1 MSITSSTRLT
11 SVFRAPAPHARL
23 AFLCALFLVSS
34 VGSALAVAP
43 RLAIRPTG
51 KGGVVLQGENLNR
64 VVEAEVRIDYQS
76 ASDAPPKVTAA
87 GARADMT
94 VENGTAGS
102 ITLRFRSK
110 SPMSGHVQL
119 ATAQMEGAITFLS
132 AWVRDDMGATES
144 PDVSITNPT
153 DEELAALARK
163 RQTTAPPV
171 PPATADPVP
180 AATASP
186 VPEPKAPPVAA
197 PLEHSPAPSVSRR
210 PSVRHLFSTFTG
222 DRSAEAMIAL
232 FRRGDDIFS
241 QEPPVLLSDG
251 RAALRL
257 TVRTAGEPRFAIF
270 NGNCTGVSAGH
281 DGTWALDI
289 VPVKGALDASVTV
302 FSGEDVVEF
311 PLAVAPPLAL
321 FDPVAAGDEASAYVE
336 AANSV
341 AARLNEAAAAEKGVG
356 DDQAER

>member
-1 MSITSSTRLT
+1 MITLANPARIRL
-11 SVFRAPAPHARL
+11 L
-23 AFLCALFLVSS
+23 AIAASLLLVSS
-34 VGSALAVAP
+34 VGSALAAAP

-51 KGGVVLQGENLNR
+51 KGGIVLQGENLNR

-119 ATAQMEGAITFLS
+119 ATAHIEGAVTFLS

-180 AATASP
+180 AAAASP

-197 PLEHSPAPSVSRR
+197 PPVPEHSPAPSVSRR
-210 PSVRHLFSTFTG
+210 PSVRQLISAFTG

-251 RAALRL
+251 RAVLRL